1 MLLGTMA
8 RTYRRSSLE
17 AIVDQACADGMKAMQ
32 LNLANAGL
40 ESLPASLDEPVARRI
55 GDVFRDRGLHLAAV
69 GGTFNAVHPAKEERS
84 EGVRRVGL
92 IARQAQAFGADTLT
106 LCTGT
111 RNPDYMWGFHPDNS
125 RPDAWTDMIDTFKRL
140 IDVTE
145 GSGVMLVFEPEV
157 VNVVDTSE
165 KARRLLDE
173 VASPRLKVLI
183 DPANLINHEN
193 IGDTTSVIENAF
205 RLLAAD
211 IHMAH
216 AKDIVPAEP
225 GADHPRRVAPGT
237 GRIDW
242 PCYLRLLVEN
252 GFTGSLIMHDLDE
265 EEVVACRDRL
275 TALAPRGAF

>member
-8 RTYRRSSLE
+8 RTYRRDSLAE
-17 AIVDQACADGMKAMQ
+17 IVDQACADGMKAMQ

-40 ESLPASLDEPVARRI
+40 ESLPPTLDEATARRI
-55 GDVFRDRGLHLAAV
+55 GDIFRTRGVHLAAV
-69 GGTFNAVHPAKEERS
+69 GGTFNTIHPVKEERA
-84 EGVRRVGL
+84 EGIRRVAL
-92 IARQAQAFGADTLT
+92 IARHAAAFGTDTLT

-125 RPDAWTDMIDTFKRL
+125 QPDAWTDMIDTMKRL
-140 IDVTE
+140 MDATGDTAVT
-145 GSGVMLVFEPEV
+145 LVFEPEV

-173 VASPRLKVLI
+173 VPSPRLKVLI
-183 DPANLINHEN
+183 DPANLINHDN

-205 RLLAAD
+205 RLVAND

-225 GADHPRRVAPGT
+225 VADHPRRVAPGT

-242 PCYLRLLVEN
+242 GCYLRLLVES
-252 GFTGSLIMHDLDE
+252 GFSGSLIMHDLDE
-265 EEVVACRDRL
+265 SEVAPCRDRL
-275 TALAPRGAF
+275 IALAPKGAF